1 MTERD
6 RVFHLYYP
14 VPLGRI
20 MAVAT
25 ANLHHILGNLA
36 CSISQL
42 SSADVEITVNI
53 EFKNALRMVPDKRN
67 FLLKY
72 TRTPHFFS
80 DHPTPELDNLA
91 SFRKMVPNRKIPNI
105 GFSAEDGNELKT
117 EELFPEAR
125 ITDNRN
131 I

>member
-53 EFKNALRMVPDKRN
+53 EFKKRTT
-67 FLLKY
+67 Y
-72 TRTPHFFS
+72 RTS
-80 DHPTPELDNLA
+80 ATYHPTPELDNLA